1 VLASTLM
8 TFKRINDY
16 FCVSPCFF
24 VPFLIFP
31 DILLAIFFFTCHDQ
45 LLIY

>member
-1 VLASTLM
+1 MGANV
-8 TFKRINDY
+8 
-16 FCVSPCFF
+16 
-24 VPFLIFP
+24 FLDELTIFSMVISVFT